1 MATKV
6 LPKAAAK
13 GAARSAK
20 TEPKASKAA
29 KSAATK
35 PVKTALAKT
44 AAKAKPKAAAK
55 TVVKAPAK
63 AKPMAKTV
71 PLKATPKAKAAPE
84 KVAAKPAAKAPAT
97 PPKAAKPTKAA
108 ATRPEPKAAQKPQA
122 KAAPKPDAK
131 AAKTVKAEPKAPP
144 KSDAKAEATAADPKA
159 ATKAAASKPAK
170 AAPKVAARVDPKTV
184 KTEATTEPEAA
195 LKLSPKTIAKA
206 AKSAKDADKAAN
218 GEKPEG
224 AAETPDSPLLDLSDA
239 AVKKLIKTA
248 KKRGY
253 VTYEEVNAVLPSEEV
268 SPDQIEDIMA
278 MFSDMGI
285 NVVDEDEVEE
295 AEPETAEEESTE
307 LAERTGTA
315 VASKSNTREGSDR
328 TDDPVRMYLREMGS
342 VELLSREGE
351 IAIAKR
357 IEAGRETMIEGLC
370 ESPLTFQAII
380 IWRDQL
386 GAAEIL
392 LRDII
397 DLEATYAGPDAK
409 QAAPVM
415 PVEEARPATAAPAP
429 MKTEKAATAP
439 KRAASGDED
448 DDYVPEEPQ
457 APQDPV
463 EDDDDD
469 FENSLSLSAMEAELK
484 PQVVETFDRIAE
496 AYGKMRK
503 LQDKHA
509 ADRSKPVT
517 GAESK
522 KVDTF
527 RSSVIADVKSL
538 SLNASRIESL
548 VEQLYDINKRLVR
561 LEGRLLRLAESY
573 GIKRDDFLDAYYM
586 HELDDGWA
594 QAVVTRGKGWAEFIK
609 REGDTVGEIRGEI
622 HTLATEAGLDVTEYR
637 RIVHKVQKGE
647 REAAIA
653 KKEMVEA
660 NLRLVISIA
669 KKYTNRGLQ
678 FLDLI
683 QEGNIGLMK
692 AVDKFEYRRGYKF
705 STYATWWIR
714 QAITR
719 SIADQA
725 RTIRIP
731 VHMIETINKIV
742 RTSRQMLHEIGR
754 EPTPEELSEKLQMP
768 LDKVRKV
775 LKIAKEPI
783 SLETPIG
790 DEEDSNLGDFIPDVN
805 AVQPIDAAIQS
816 NLRETTT
823 RVLASLTPREE
834 RVLRMRFGIG
844 MNTDHT
850 LEEVGQQFSVT
861 RERIRQI
868 EAKALRKLKHP
879 SRSRK
884 LRSFL
889 DN

>member
-1 MATKV
+1 MATK
-6 LPKAAAK
+6 
-13 GAARSAK
+13 
-20 TEPKASKAA
+20 
-29 KSAATK
+29 
-35 PVKTALAKT
+35 TA
-44 AAKAKPKAAAK
+44 
-55 TVVKAPAK
+55 
-63 AKPMAKTV
+63 
-71 PLKATPKAKAAPE
+71 
-84 KVAAKPAAKAPAT
+84 VA
-97 PPKAAKPTKAA
+97 
-108 ATRPEPKAAQKPQA
+108 EDQEQPQA
-122 KAAPKPDAK
+122 
-131 AAKTVKAEPKAPP
+131 EP
-144 KSDAKAEATAADPKA
+144 ADGP
-159 ATKAAASKPAK
+159 
-170 AAPKVAARVDPKTV
+170 V
-184 KTEATTEPEAA
+184 
-195 LKLSPKTIAKA
+195 
-206 AKSAKDADKAAN
+206 
-218 GEKPEG
+218 
-224 AAETPDSPLLDLSDA
+224 LDMSDA

-248 KKRGY
+248 KARGF
-253 VTYEEVNAVLPSEEV
+253 VTYDELNEVLPSEEV
-268 SPDQIEDIMA
+268 SSEQIEDTMS
-278 MFSDMGI
+278 MLSDMGI
-285 NVVDEDEVEE
+285 NVIDTDE
-295 AEPETAEEESTE
+295 AEEPGAAAQAEEGESARPVVAAAPVAKVETTKEPTE
-307 LAERTGTA
+307 
-315 VASKSNTREGSDR
+315 R

-357 IEAGRETMIEGLC
+357 IEAGREAMIAGLC

-380 IWRDQL
+380 IWRDEL
-386 GAAEIL
+386 NEGKIL

-397 DLEATYAGPDAK
+397 DLEATYQGPDAK
-409 QAAPVM
+409 PAPSQPLPGEAM
-415 PVEEARPATAAPAP
+415 NGNGADGQGAHAGQPQHGARHGEDEEAEPRP
-429 MKTEKAATAP
+429 EEFED
-439 KRAASGDED
+439 DED
-448 DDYVPEEPQ
+448 DL
-457 APQDPV
+457 
-463 EDDDDD
+463 
-469 FENSLSLSAMEAELK
+469 ENSLSLAAMEAELK
-484 PQVVETFDRIAE
+484 PKVLETFDLVATN
-496 AYGKMRK
+496 YKKLRK
-503 LQDKHA
+503 LQDQVVERALKN
-509 ADRSKPVT
+509 DSLSSGQEKRYKVLKDEIV
-517 GAESK
+517 AE
-522 KVDTF
+522 
-527 RSSVIADVKSL
+527 IKSL
-538 SLNASRIESL
+538 SLNANRIESL
-548 VEQLYDINKRLVR
+548 VETLYDINKKL
-561 LEGRLLRLAESY
+561 LGYEGRLLRLAESY
-573 GIKRDDFLDAYYM
+573 GVLRDDFLKEYQGN
-586 HELDDGWA
+586 ELDPNWLRRVG
-594 QAVVTRGKGWAEFIK
+594 RLKKKGWADFIHDERGMVKELRSEIQQLAAETGLQISEFRK
-609 REGDTVGEIRGEI
+609 
-622 HTLATEAGLDVTEYR
+622 
-637 RIVHKVQKGE
+637 IVHIVQKGE
-647 REAAIA
+647 REARQA

-754 EPTPEELSEKLQMP
+754 EPTPEELSEKLAMP
-768 LDKVRKV
+768 LEKVRKV

-790 DEEDSNLGDFIPDVN
+790 DEEDSYLGDFIEDKN
-805 AVQPIDAAIQS
+805 AVLPIDAAIQS

>member
-1 MATKV
+1 V
-6 LPKAAAK
+6 
-13 GAARSAK
+13 S
-20 TEPKASKAA
+20 
-29 KSAATK
+29 
-35 PVKTALAKT
+35 
-44 AAKAKPKAAAK
+44 
-55 TVVKAPAK
+55 
-63 AKPMAKTV
+63 
-71 PLKATPKAKAAPE
+71 
-84 KVAAKPAAKAPAT
+84 
-97 PPKAAKPTKAA
+97 
-108 ATRPEPKAAQKPQA
+108 
-122 KAAPKPDAK
+122 
-131 AAKTVKAEPKAPP
+131 
-144 KSDAKAEATAADPKA
+144 
-159 ATKAAASKPAK
+159 
-170 AAPKVAARVDPKTV
+170 
-184 KTEATTEPEAA
+184 
-195 LKLSPKTIAKA
+195 
-206 AKSAKDADKAAN
+206 
-218 GEKPEG
+218 
-224 AAETPDSPLLDLSDA
+224 
-239 AVKKLIKTA
+239 
-248 KKRGY
+248 
-253 VTYEEVNAVLPSEEV
+253 SE
-268 SPDQIEDIMA
+268 QIEDTMS
-278 MFSDMGI
+278 MLSDMGI
-285 NVVDEDEVEE
+285 NVIDTDE
-295 AEPETAEEESTE
+295 AEETPQQGGEEGAAESPRAVVAPQPVTKAETTKEPTE
-307 LAERTGTA
+307 
-315 VASKSNTREGSDR
+315 R

-357 IEAGRETMIEGLC
+357 IEAGREAMIAGLC

-380 IWRDQL
+380 IWRDEL
-386 GAAEIL
+386 NDGKIL

-397 DLEATYAGPDAK
+397 DLEATYQGPDAK
-409 QAAPVM
+409 PTPSQPLPGEAVNDDETNGQGPAA
-415 PVEEARPATAAPAP
+415 AAGAPARDGEEEQP
-429 MKTEKAATAP
+429 EP
-439 KRAASGDED
+439 EEFDDDED
-448 DDYVPEEPQ
+448 DL
-457 APQDPV
+457 
-463 EDDDDD
+463 
-469 FENSLSLSAMEAELK
+469 ENALSLAAMEAELK
-484 PQVVETFDRIAE
+484 PKVLETFDLVATNYKKLR
-496 AYGKMRK
+496 R
-503 LQDKHA
+503 LQDQQVERALKN
-509 ADRSKPVT
+509 DSLSSGQEKRYKLLKDEIV
-517 GAESK
+517 AE
-522 KVDTF
+522 
-527 RSSVIADVKSL
+527 IKSL
-538 SLNASRIESL
+538 SLNANRIESL
-548 VEQLYDINKRLVR
+548 VETLYDINKKL
-561 LEGRLLRLAESY
+561 LGYEGRLLRLAESY
-573 GIKRDDFLDAYYM
+573 GVLREDFLGEYQGN
-586 HELDDGWA
+586 ELDPNWLRRVGRLKKSGWIDFIRDE
-594 QAVVTRGKGWAEFIK
+594 RGMVKELRSEIQNLAAE
-609 REGDTVGEIRGEI
+609 T
-622 HTLATEAGLDVTEYR
+622 GLQISEFR
-637 RIVHKVQKGE
+637 KIVHIVQKGE
-647 REAAIA
+647 REARQA

-754 EPTPEELSEKLQMP
+754 EPTPEELSEKLAMP
-768 LDKVRKV
+768 LEKVRKV

-790 DEEDSNLGDFIPDVN
+790 DEEDSYLGDFIEDKN
-805 AVQPIDAAIQS
+805 AVLPIDAAIQS